1 MNTID
6 RLESEV
12 RSYCRSFPV
21 QFARAEGVCLTS
33 SQGVDY
39 LDFLAGAGTLN
50 YGHNHPELKAALLDY
65 VEKDQ
70 VVHGLD
76 MATEAKERF
85 LETFESHILRP
96 RELGYKV
103 QFTGPT
109 GTNAVEAALKI
120 ARRVTGRSNV
130 ISFTSGFHG
139 VSMGSLAVTANSY
152 YRERSGLPSLGSDFM
167 PYDGYLGEQIDTTEI
182 LNRMLGDG
190 SSGIDKPAAVIVET
204 VQGEGGINVA
214 SMEWLE
220 NLQQVCRQHEV
231 LLIVDDIQM
240 GCGRTGSF
248 FSFSDADVEPD
259 IVTLSKSLSGYGLPM
274 SLVLLKPELD
284 DWRPGEHNGT
294 FRGHNLAFVTA
305 RRALEVFWQ
314 DAGFADQVQERGA
327 LLEGRLQDFL
337 DEGAGESVSLRGRC
351 MIQGLDFGTGKRAS
365 AVTKKAF
372 DEGVIIETSGS
383 DGQVVKFLSPLTIS
397 EAELLRGVEIVTG
410 AVTDVLNEESATE
423 QKRFAKLVHDEPLVA
438 IS

>member
-1 MNTID
+1 MNTIN

-21 QFARAEGVCLTS
+21 QFAHAEGARLTTS
-33 SQGVDY
+33 AGVEY
-39 LDFLAGAGTLN
+39 LDFLAGAGTMN

-65 VEKDQ
+65 VSNDQ

-76 MATEAKERF
+76 MATEAIEQF
-85 LETFESHILRP
+85 LEVFERNILLP
-96 RELGYKV
+96 RQLDYKV

-130 ISFTSGFHG
+130 ISFTNGFHG
-139 VSMGSLAVTANSY
+139 VSMGALAVTANSF
-152 YRERSGLPSLGSDFM
+152 YRERAGLPMTGTDFM
-167 PYDGYLGEQIDTTEI
+167 PYDGYLGDGIDTTEY
-182 LNRMLGDG
+182 LNRMLCDG
-190 SSGIDKPAAVIVET
+190 SSGIDHPAAVVVET

-214 SMEWLE
+214 SMDWLE
-220 NLQQVCRQHEV
+220 NLQKVCRQHDV

-248 FSFSDADVEPD
+248 FSFSDADVQPD

-284 DWRPGEHNGT
+284 DWHPGEHNGT

-314 DAGFADQVQERGA
+314 DANFADRIQERGA

-337 DEGAGESVSLRGRC
+337 DNGAGESVSIRGRC
-351 MIQGLDFGTGKRAS
+351 MVQGLDFGTGKRAS

-372 DEGVIIETSGS
+372 ERGVIIETSGS
-383 DGQVVKFLSPLTIS
+383 DGQVVKFLTPLTIS
-397 EAELLRGVEIVTG
+397 EAELLRGIET
-410 AVTDVLNEESATE
+410 VTDAAAKVLDEESAPE
-423 QKRFAKLVHDEPLVA
+423 QKRFAKLVHEEPLLAV
-438 IS
+438 S

>member
-1 MNTID
+1 MKAINK
-6 RLESEV
+6 LESEV

-21 QFARAEGVCLTS
+21 KFARAEGALLTTS
-33 SQGVDY
+33 DGTDY
-39 LDFLAGAGTLN
+39 LDLLAGAGTMN

-65 VEKDQ
+65 ISNDQ

-76 MATEAKERF
+76 MATEAKEQF
-85 LETFESHILRP
+85 LEVFDRNILQP
-96 RELGYKV
+96 RKLDYKV

-130 ISFTSGFHG
+130 ISFTNGFHG
-139 VSMGSLAVTANSY
+139 VSMGSLAVTANSF
-152 YRERSGLPSLGSDFM
+152 YRERAGLPMTGTDFM
-167 PYDGYLGEQIDTTEI
+167 PYDGYLGNGIDTTEF
-182 LNRMLGDG
+182 LNRMLCDG
-190 SSGIDKPAAVIVET
+190 SSGIDKPAAVVVET

-214 SMEWLE
+214 SMDWLE
-220 NLQQVCRQHEV
+220 SLQQVCRNHDV

-248 FSFSDADVEPD
+248 FSFSDAEVEPD
-259 IVTLSKSLSGYGLPM
+259 IVTLSKSISGYGLPM

-305 RRALEVFWQ
+305 RRALEVFWK
-314 DAGFADQVQERGA
+314 DTSFADQTQERGA

-337 DEGAGESVSLRGRC
+337 DRGAGESISLRGRC
-351 MIQGLDFGTGKRAS
+351 MVQGLDFGSGKRAS

-372 DEGVIIETSGS
+372 ERGVIIETSGS

-397 EAELLRGVEIVTG
+397 EAELLRGVET
-410 AVTDVLNEESATE
+410 VTDAATEVLNDESAAD
-423 QKRFAKLVHDEPLVA
+423 QKRFGKIVHEAPLLAV
-438 IS
+438 S